1 MDDSADR
8 PDLPDS
14 VNRNMQYRYSSKTG
28 SLQDGGW
35 SEDRILDVLS
45 NDANTANTN
54 STASL
59 QSDTRVPHSRSMMT
73 PLRASELLTSVP
85 IHVSSRL
92 SESIARHYG
101 VVLIEVG
108 DETATVATST
118 AGDLAMQ
125 DKLSFVLAKK
135 IHLVEAP
142 QRLILAA
149 IERIYPAE
157 ASDSVDS
164 MICEFTE
171 TEVTMSDHPANMAYG
186 ESRDLARS
194 ARSRVVSARGPRM
207 MAEHRSVPGPQT
219 SRYDLASE
227 KFNQRSQGM
236 FYYTIDDGERVLR
249 TTLDGK
255 REILIGPRRVWRGR
269 CRFETLEHF
278 VAHPGQFL
286 IVRFLDGSQRHLPG
300 PVELWND
307 PRIHESISCED
318 CLQLASKEAVVVYSR
333 SSGSGAAT
341 NATNRRIVH
350 GPTLFTPEPGE
361 WLHNFSWH
369 ASPGGHLGVQK
380 IPNALKFQKLWLMP
394 DQMYHDVPDVR
405 TSDNAVLVIR
415 LMVFFELTDIER
427 MLESTRDPVGDFV
440 NAATAD
446 VVEFTGR
453 LMFEEFKQATGKL
466 NELATYRTLLSRAE
480 QIGYRVSNVVYRG
493 YGAADSL
500 QKMHD
505 QAIEASTRL
514 QLDRATEEQSQELE
528 DYRLESQLKRAT
540 MRRHEQTSEIQH
552 SLEME
557 AKKREADLLHAQR
570 QVDFERARRDA
581 DDQQKQA
588 AMRRHHQ
595 IQQEHLTSLRDLGVD
610 LTSYLTQNRAD
621 QVIELRGQSTS
632 PHLHI
637 DRHKHSNPEHADET

>member
-1 MDDSADR
+1 ME
-8 PDLPDS
+8 
-14 VNRNMQYRYSSKTG
+14 YRYSSKSG
-28 SLQDGGW
+28 SLQDCHW

-45 NDANTANTN
+45 GGSGTATDHSGTRHSSASRATHSNT
-54 STASL
+54 L
-59 QSDTRVPHSRSMMT
+59 MT
-73 PLRASELLTSVP
+73 PQRACELLTSVNAY
-85 IHVSSRL
+85 VSSQL
-92 SESIARHYG
+92 SESVARQYE
-101 VVLIEVG
+101 VVLVEVG
-108 DETATVATST
+108 DEIATVATT
-118 AGDLAMQ
+118 NVQDLAMQ

-135 IHLVEAP
+135 IQLVEAP
-142 QRLILAA
+142 RRMLLNA
-149 IERIYPAE
+149 IERIYPRSD
-157 ASDSVDS
+157 SDSVDS
-164 MICEFTE
+164 MICESTDTSFKTSE
-171 TEVTMSDHPANMAYG
+171 YSKDE
-186 ESRDLARS
+186 ECRDVEQS
-194 ARSRVVSARGPRM
+194 VRSRILSARGPQT
-207 MAEHRSVPGPQT
+207 MARRRSAPEPQI
-219 SRYDLASE
+219 RGYDFASE
-227 KFNQRSQGM
+227 ISNHRGQGM

-286 IVRFLDGSQRHLPG
+286 IVRFLNGSQKHLPG

-307 PRIHESISCED
+307 PRIHESITCED
-318 CLQLASKEAVVVYSR
+318 CLQLASKEAVVVFSR
-333 SSGSGAAT
+333 NSGSEAAT

-466 NELATYRTLLSRAE
+466 NELSTYRTLLSRAE
-480 QIGYRVSNVVYRG
+480 QIGYRISNVVYRG

-500 QKMHD
+500 QKN
-505 QAIEASTRL
+505 ARPGNRS
-514 QLDRATEEQSQELE
+514 
-528 DYRLESQLKRAT
+528 
-540 MRRHEQTSEIQH
+540 QH
-552 SLEME
+552 SATTGSRDGRAISGTGRLSAGES
-557 AKKREADLLHAQR
+557 AQ
-570 QVDFERARRDA
+570 ASHN
-581 DDQQKQA
+581 A
-588 AMRRHHQ
+588 A
-595 IQQEHLTSLRDLGVD
+595 S
-610 LTSYLTQNRAD
+610 
-621 QVIELRGQSTS
+621 
-632 PHLHI
+632 
-637 DRHKHSNPEHADET
+637 

>member
-1 MDDSADR
+1 MS
-8 PDLPDS
+8 P
-14 VNRNMQYRYSSKTG
+14 Q
-28 SLQDGGW
+28 
-35 SEDRILDVLS
+35 
-45 NDANTANTN
+45 
-54 STASL
+54 
-59 QSDTRVPHSRSMMT
+59 
-73 PLRASELLTSVP
+73 RACELLTSVNAC
-85 IHVSSRL
+85 VSSQL
-92 SESIARHYG
+92 SESVARQYE
-101 VVLIEVG
+101 VVLVEVG
-108 DETATVATST
+108 DEIATVATT
-118 AGDLAMQ
+118 NVQDLAMQ

-135 IHLVEAP
+135 VRLVEAP
-142 QRLILAA
+142 RRMLLKA
-149 IERIYPAE
+149 IERIYPR
-157 ASDSVDS
+157 SDNDSVDS
-164 MICEFTE
+164 MICEFTDTSIKKSE
-171 TEVTMSDHPANMAYG
+171 HPEN
-186 ESRDLARS
+186 EECLDVEKSV
-194 ARSRVVSARGPRM
+194 RSRILSARGPQT
-207 MAEHRSVPGPQT
+207 MARRRSAPEPQIRGYDFANEISNHRG
-219 SRYDLASE
+219 
-227 KFNQRSQGM
+227 QGM

-286 IVRFLDGSQRHLPG
+286 IVRFLDGSQKHLPG

-307 PRIHESISCED
+307 PRIHESITCED
-318 CLQLASKEAVVVYSR
+318 CLQLASKEAVVVFSR
-333 SSGSGAAT
+333 NSGSEAAT

-361 WLHNFSWH
+361 WLHSFSWH

-466 NELATYRTLLSRAE
+466 NELSTYRTLLSRAE
-480 QIGYRVSNVVYRG
+480 QIGYRISNVVYRG

-570 QVDFERARRDA
+570 QVDFERSRRDA

-588 AMRRHHQ
+588 ALRRHHQ
-595 IQQEHLTSLRDLGVD
+595 IQQEHLASLRELGVD
-610 LTSYLTQNRAD
+610 LTSYLTQHRAD
-621 QVIELRGQSTS
+621 QVIELRGQSSS

-637 DRHKHSNPEHADET
+637 DRQNPSKSREESPG

>member
-1 MDDSADR
+1 MARRRSAPEPQIRGYDF
-8 PDLPDS
+8 
-14 VNRNMQYRYSSKTG
+14 
-28 SLQDGGW
+28 
-35 SEDRILDVLS
+35 
-45 NDANTANTN
+45 
-54 STASL
+54 
-59 QSDTRVPHSRSMMT
+59 
-73 PLRASELLTSVP
+73 ASEISN
-85 IHVSSRL
+85 H
-92 SESIARHYG
+92 
-101 VVLIEVG
+101 
-108 DETATVATST
+108 
-118 AGDLAMQ
+118 
-125 DKLSFVLAKK
+125 
-135 IHLVEAP
+135 
-142 QRLILAA
+142 
-149 IERIYPAE
+149 
-157 ASDSVDS
+157 
-164 MICEFTE
+164 
-171 TEVTMSDHPANMAYG
+171 
-186 ESRDLARS
+186 
-194 ARSRVVSARGPRM
+194 RG
-207 MAEHRSVPGPQT
+207 
-219 SRYDLASE
+219 
-227 KFNQRSQGM
+227 QGM

-286 IVRFLDGSQRHLPG
+286 IVRFLNGSQKHLPG

-307 PRIHESISCED
+307 PRIHESITCED
-318 CLQLASKEAVVVYSR
+318 CLQLASKEAVVVFSR
-333 SSGSGAAT
+333 NSGSEAAT

-369 ASPGGHLGVQK
+369 ASPCGHLGVQK

-466 NELATYRTLLSRAE
+466 NELSTYRTLLSRAE
-480 QIGYRVSNVVYRG
+480 QIGYRISTSSTVATEQLIHYK
-493 YGAADSL
+493 
-500 QKMHD
+500 KMHD

-540 MRRHEQTSEIQH
+540 MRRHEQTSEIEH
-552 SLEME
+552 SLDME
-557 AKKREADLLHAQR
+557 EKKRTADLLHAQR

-588 AMRRHHQ
+588 ALRRNHQ
-595 IQQEHLTSLRDLGVD
+595 IQQEHLASLRELGVD
-610 LTSYLTQNRAD
+610 LTSYLTQHRAD

-637 DRHKHSNPEHADET
+637 DRQNPNKSAQESHS